1 MKTTIEYLTLTDEL
15 GRCRFF
21 LTWKD
26 GERTRSQ
33 VFFAKPE
40 AYGHARNDKDTAE

>member
-1 MKTTIEYLTLTDEL
+1 MKTTIEYLTPTDEL

-33 VFFAKPE
+33 AFFATPE
-40 AYGHARNDKDTAE
+40 TYGHTRNVK